1 MLSLHTVARS
11 SSSEATSHNSI
22 RTFNNNQTTITLNPP
37 IIMFEVSKQ
46 KVLSCAVDTAIC
58 TAYSAIQPKFGAL
71 RLSSRARVD
80 FSRRSLTSTASTCS
94 SSPDTRRK
102 TTYASQSQSL
112 PALTASLLHTSF
124 PHYLS
129 SFSVL
134 GQHLPTQ
141 SRQPLACGSRT
152 RTFLSHIYFSFVR
165 LPFLYSI
172 PFTGAPEDAST
183 IRNIDIADR

>member
-1 MLSLHTVARS
+1 LSDLRNSEGRTFRCLSIARS
-11 SSSEATSHNSI
+11 SSGEATSPNSI
-22 RTFNNNQTTITLNPP
+22 CTFNNNQTIIALNPP

-46 KVLSCAVDTAIC
+46 KVLTSGYRDHVRLTQQF
-58 TAYSAIQPKFGAL
+58 SACPHMLVLILVLLQY
-71 RLSSRARVD
+71 RVQYR
-80 FSRRSLTSTASTCS
+80 FVKPRH
-94 SSPDTRRK
+94 K
-102 TTYASQSQSL
+102 KETTYASQSQSL
-112 PALTASLLHTSF
+112 AALAASLLHTSF

-141 SRQPLACGSRT
+141 SRQPRGSHT
-152 RTFLSHIYFSFVR
+152 RTFLSHFYFSFVR

-183 IRNIDIADR
+183 IQNIDIADR